1 MTTHIVVD
9 WWVVATLQ
17 WLRQRQISL
26 TETDL
31 PLSRLLFT
39 ANCRCL
45 WDPRVPRCS
54 SVLSP
59 ATISRLRFWGYS
71 YLCICI
77 CEYVFVNLYNVYVY
91 LYFCLT
97 PVCVYMLTVRSR
109 NNISVAV
116 LGTRQ
121 PPLHHKDK
129 CFVSTAAAKVARKII
144 SEIQLRSYEIW
155 SKGTSGIKSVLF
167 SCKLL
172 WGETFSFLLP
182 SPPAQGLIVF

>member
-1 MTTHIVVD
+1 MKIIAFSILMSVLCPNNQSFISLYQTWNIKKCQIVTTHIVVD

-97 PVCVYMLTVRSR
+97 PVCVY
-109 NNISVAV
+109 IYAHCSVP
-116 LGTRQ
+116 Q
-121 PPLHHKDK
+121 
-129 CFVSTAAAKVARKII
+129 
-144 SEIQLRSYEIW
+144 QY
-155 SKGTSGIKSVLF
+155 F
-167 SCKLL
+167 SC
-172 WGETFSFLLP
+172 GFGDSATP
-182 SPPAQGLIVF
+182 SPSQG